1 MKLQNGYFLILLSF
15 LSFDKSLQ
23 FNPEKNYIW
32 KDKANF
38 LKKLN
43 RLDEALEW
51 FYLNNYN
58 ILSFNKA
65 LQLNP

>member
-15 LSFDKSLQ
+15 LSFDKCLQ
-23 FNPEKNYIW
+23 LNPEKNYIW

-43 RLDEALEW
+43 RFDEALEW
-51 FYLNNYN
+51 FCLNN
-58 ILSFNKA
+58 
-65 LQLNP
+65 